1 MLDHRARSVLRTS
14 QYSAVAEVRFRPCGP
29 GVELAEA
36 VEAVAFG
43 RQTKRGV
50 KSGGATAARG
60 APSRRSL
67 LHAAISLFF
76 LNVDIPKKWG
86 RGVILGRYA
95 SGRRKLNLVTPLE
108 RSDRVRALNIQC

>member
-1 MLDHRARSVLRTS
+1 MS

-43 RQTKRGV
+43 RQTKRVV
-50 KSGGATAARG
+50 KSGGAPQRQG
-60 APSRRSL
+60 SPSRRGL

-76 LNVDIPKKWG
+76 LNVDILKKWVG
-86 RGVILGRYA
+86 A
-95 SGRRKLNLVTPLE
+95 SYWGAMPPGAEYLT
-108 RSDRVRALNIQC
+108 